1 MRNGIIDFS
10 PDDPLPRYDS
20 QGRQRGRASRMG
32 ILIAVLSGFVVALAA
47 PWLTRW
53 LGGRVGW
60 VIALLPFSI
69 TVYLLT
75 FIPDLA
81 DGGSVRYSFQWIRAL
96 DIYLSF
102 HVDGLGLVFALLIS
116 GIGTLIMFYGGG
128 YLHGHHHL
136 GRFYLFILMFMA
148 SMLGVVLA
156 DNLITF
162 FIFFEL
168 TSLTSYLLIG
178 FDHNASSSRYSARQ
192 ALLVTGIG
200 GQMLLVG
207 LILMAIVGGGWEFSV
222 LTEQADVIQ
231 DHSLY
236 LPIIILVLGGAFTKS
251 AQVPFHFWL
260 PGAMAAPTPVSA
272 YLHSAT
278 MVKAGVYLMARVNP
292 TLGGTD
298 IWQYTLITFGA
309 ATMLLGAYLAVQRTD
324 LKQLLAYT
332 TVSSLG
338 TLTMLIGIGTEIAY
352 KAAMVFLVV
361 HSLYKGALFMV
372 AGTIDHE
379 TGTRDIRILGGLRK
393 LMPITAIGAAV
404 AALSMA
410 GVPPL
415 FGFIGKELVY
425 EAALDLDT
433 FAIILAVVAVASN
446 VLMVAVAGITG
457 IQPFVGEE
465 RETPK
470 HAHEAPPSLWL
481 GPAILGTL
489 SLLIGAIPALID
501 TRIMEPAVSS
511 VAGEPVEVTLYI
523 WHGFNLMLAM
533 SAITVA
539 LGLVAYAGRE
549 QLRIATSQSD
559 ILGRLGPEAIYDWL
573 LQLLDFVARMQ
584 TRIIQNGYLRF
595 YFLTIIVVLI
605 SSALYPLSAYG
616 NIELAGD
623 LSGVRFYEW
632 GIVVIVLLGAL
643 MAVRAQSRLAAVAA
657 LGTVGYGVAT
667 IYILYGAP
675 DLAMTQILVETLTV
689 ILFVLVLYRLPQFAT
704 LSKRASRFRDA
715 VIAGIGGLLMTT
727 LVLVVSNERFYDS
740 ISQFHAE
747 ESYSSAYGR
756 NVVNVILVD
765 FRAID
770 TFGEIIVLAV
780 AGIGVYAL
788 LRLRLWE
795 DRSEQQ

>member
-1 MRNGIIDFS
+1 
-10 PDDPLPRYDS
+10 
-20 QGRQRGRASRMG
+20 MG
-32 ILIAVLSGFVVALAA
+32 ILVAVLSGFVLALAA

-53 LGGRVGW
+53 LGDRVGW

-75 FIPDLA
+75 LIPDLA
-81 DGGSVRYSFQWIRAL
+81 DGGSVKYSIEWIPAL
-96 DIYLSF
+96 NINLSF
-102 HVDGLGLVFALLIS
+102 HVDGLALTFALLIS
-116 GIGTLIMFYGGG
+116 GIGTLIMLYGGG
-128 YLHGHHHL
+128 YLQGHHHL

-162 FIFFEL
+162 FVFFEL

-178 FDHNASSSRYSARQ
+178 FSHNAGDSRYSARQ

-200 GQMLLVG
+200 GQFLLVG
-207 LILMAIVGGGWEFSV
+207 LILLALTGGGWEFSV

-236 LPIIILVLGGAFTKS
+236 LPIMLLILGGAFTKS

-278 MVKAGVYLMARVNP
+278 MVKAGVYLMARINP

-298 IWQYTLITFGA
+298 IWQFVLVTFGA
-309 ATMLLGAYLAVQRTD
+309 ATMFLGAYLAVQRTD

-338 TLTMLIGIGTEIAY
+338 TLTLLIGIGTDVAL

-379 TGTRDIRILGGLRK
+379 TGTRDVRILGGLRK
-393 LMPITAIGAAV
+393 LMPLTAVGAGV

-410 GVPPL
+410 GIPPL
-415 FGFIGKELVY
+415 FGFIGKELIY

-433 FAIILAVVAVASN
+433 FAIVLAVVAVASN
-446 VLMVAVAGITG
+446 VLMVVVAGITG
-457 IQPFVGEE
+457 IQPFIGEE
-465 RETPK
+465 KETPK
-470 HAHEAPPSLWL
+470 HAHEGPPSLYL
-481 GPAILGTL
+481 GPLVLGVL
-489 SLLIGAIPALID
+489 SLGIGAIPALVD
-501 TRIMEPAVSS
+501 TRLMEPAVSA

-523 WHGFNLMLAM
+523 WHGVNAMLIM
-533 SAITVA
+533 SIITVA
-539 LGLVAYAGRE
+539 LGTVLYFGRSHVRSITN
-549 QLRIATSQSD
+549 QTWA
-559 ILGRLGPEAIYDWL
+559 LGSIGPEAIYARLLVILDW
-573 LQLLDFVARMQ
+573 VARNQ
-584 TRIIQNGYLRF
+584 TKVLQNGYLRF
-595 YFLTIIVVLI
+595 YFLTIVIVLVV
-605 SSALYPLSAYG
+605 SALYPLASYG
-616 NIELAGD
+616 DIRLAGE
-623 LSGVRFYEW
+623 LSDVRFYEW
-632 GIVVIVLLGAL
+632 GIVVLVILGAL

-657 LGTVGYGVAT
+657 LGTVGYGIAT

-689 ILFVLVLYRLPQFAT
+689 ILFVLVLYRLPTFAT
-704 LSKRASRFRDA
+704 MSSSASRIRDA
-715 VIAGIGGLLMTT
+715 LIAGAGGVLMTI
-727 LVLVVSNERFYDS
+727 LVLVVSNERFFDS
-740 ISQFHAE
+740 ISSFHAE
-747 ESYSSAYGR
+747 ESYPSAFGR

-795 DRSEQQ
+795 DRSEK

>member
-1 MRNGIIDFS
+1 
-10 PDDPLPRYDS
+10 
-20 QGRQRGRASRMG
+20 MG
-32 ILIAVLSGFVVALAA
+32 ILVAVLSGFAVALAA

-53 LGGRVGW
+53 LGDRVGW
-60 VIALLPFSI
+60 VIALLPLSI

-81 DGGSVRYSFQWIRAL
+81 DGGSVHYSFAWIPIL
-96 DIYLSF
+96 DVYLSF
-102 HVDGLGLVFALLIS
+102 QIDGLGLVFALLIA
-116 GIGTLIMFYGGG
+116 GIGTLIMLYGGG

-156 DNLITF
+156 DNIITF

-178 FDHNASSSRYSARQ
+178 FSHNAQASRYSARQ

-231 DHSLY
+231 DHALY
-236 LPIIILVLGGAFTKS
+236 LPIMLLILGGAFTKS
-251 AQVPFHFWL
+251 AQAPFHFWL

-298 IWQYTLITFGA
+298 IWQFVLVTFGA

-338 TLTMLIGIGTEIAY
+338 TLTMLIGIGTEIAL

-379 TGTRDIRILGGLRK
+379 TGTRDIRLLGGLRK
-393 LMPITAIGAAV
+393 LMPLTAIGAGV

-410 GVPPL
+410 GIPPL

-425 EAALDLDT
+425 EAALDLNT
-433 FAIILAVVAVASN
+433 LAIVLAIVAVASN
-446 VLMVAVAGITG
+446 ILMVVVAGITG
-457 IQPFVGEE
+457 IQPFIGEE
-465 RETPK
+465 KETPK
-470 HAHEAPPSLWL
+470 HAHEGPPSLYL
-481 GPAILGTL
+481 GPLVLGAL
-489 SLLIGAIPALID
+489 SLGIGLVPALVD
-501 TRIMEPAVSS
+501 TRLVEPAVSAI
-511 VAGEPVEVTLYI
+511 AGDPVEVSLYI
-523 WHGFNLMLAM
+523 WHGFNVMLAM
-533 SAITVA
+533 SVITVL
-539 LGLVAYAGRE
+539 LGAVAFAGRN
-549 QLRIATSQSD
+549 QVRAISSQTHV
-559 ILGRLGPEAIYDWL
+559 LGRIGSEAVYDRL
-573 LQLLDFVARMQ
+573 LHLLDWVSKNQ
-584 TRIIQNGYLRF
+584 TKIIQNGYLRF
-595 YFLTIIVVLI
+595 YFLTIVVVLI
-605 SSALYPLSAYG
+605 VSALYPLAAYG
-616 NIELAGD
+616 DIRLAGD
-623 LSGVRFYEW
+623 LGDIRFYEW
-632 GIVVIVLLGAL
+632 GVVIIVILGAL
-643 MAVRAQSRLAAVAA
+643 MAVKAQSRLAAVAA

-704 LSKRASRFRDA
+704 LSKVGSRIRDA
-715 VIAGIGGLLMTT
+715 IIAGAGGLLMTI

-740 ISQFHAE
+740 ISEFHAE
-747 ESYSSAYGR
+747 ESYPSAFGR

-795 DRSEQQ
+795 DRSEDQ

>member
-1 MRNGIIDFS
+1 
-10 PDDPLPRYDS
+10 
-20 QGRQRGRASRMG
+20 MG
-32 ILIAVLSGFVVALAA
+32 ILVAVLSGFMVALAA

-53 LGGRVGW
+53 LGDRVGW
-60 VIALLPFSI
+60 VIALLPLSI

-81 DGGSVRYSFQWIRAL
+81 DGGSVRYSLEWIPAL
-96 DIYLSF
+96 NVNLSF
-102 HVDGLGLVFALLIS
+102 HVDGLGLVFALLIA

-128 YLHGHHHL
+128 YLQGHHHL
-136 GRFYLFILMFMA
+136 GRFYVYILMFMA
-148 SMLGVVLA
+148 SMLGVVLS

-178 FDHNASSSRYSARQ
+178 FSHNAADSRYSARQ

-236 LPIIILVLGGAFTKS
+236 LPIMILILGGAFTKS

-260 PGAMAAPTPVSA
+260 PSAMAAPTPVSA

-298 IWQYTLITFGA
+298 IWQFVLITFGA
-309 ATMLLGAYLAVQRTD
+309 ATMFLGAYLAVQRTD

-338 TLTMLIGIGTEIAY
+338 TLTMLIGIGTDIAL

-361 HSLYKGALFMV
+361 HSMYKGALFMV

-393 LMPITAIGAAV
+393 LMPVTAIGAAV

-415 FGFIGKELVY
+415 FGFIGKELIY

-433 FAIILAVVAVASN
+433 LAIILAIVAVASN
-446 VLMVAVAGITG
+446 ILMVVVAGITG

-465 RETPK
+465 KETPK
-470 HAHEAPPSLWL
+470 HAHEAPASLYL
-481 GPAILGTL
+481 GPLILGSL
-489 SLLIGAIPALID
+489 SLAIGAIPALVD
-501 TRIMEPAVSS
+501 TRILEPAVSA
-511 VAGEPVEVTLYI
+511 VAGEPVEVTLSI
-523 WHGFNLMLAM
+523 WHGFNVMLAM
-533 SAITVA
+533 SVITVA
-539 LGLVAYAGRE
+539 LGVVAYAGRE
-549 QLRIATSQSD
+549 QIRGVTNGTD
-559 ILGRLGPEAIYDWL
+559 PLGKLGPESMYAHL
-573 LQLLDFVARMQ
+573 LKLLDWTARTQ
-584 TRIIQNGYLRF
+584 TKIVQNGYLRF
-595 YFLTIIVVLI
+595 YFLTIVLVLI
-605 SSALYPLSAYG
+605 ISSIYPLAAYG
-616 NIELAGD
+616 NIQLAGD
-623 LSGVRFYEW
+623 ISDIRVYEL
-632 GIVVIVLLGAL
+632 GIVLVVILGAL

-704 LSKRASRFRDA
+704 LSKAGSRIRDA
-715 VIAGIGGLLMTT
+715 VIACTGGLLMTI

-747 ESYSSAYGR
+747 ESYPSAFGR

-795 DRSEQQ
+795 DRSEEQ

>member
-1 MRNGIIDFS
+1 M
-10 PDDPLPRYDS
+10 LV
-20 QGRQRGRASRMG
+20 
-32 ILIAVLSGFVVALAA
+32 AVLSGFLVALAA

-53 LGGRVGW
+53 FGDRVGW
-60 VIALLPFSI
+60 VIALLPLSI
-69 TVYLLT
+69 TIYLLT

-81 DGGSVRYSFQWIRAL
+81 DGGSVRYSIEWIPAL
-96 DIYLSF
+96 NINLSF

-116 GIGTLIMFYGGG
+116 GIGTLIMLYGGG
-128 YLHGHHHL
+128 YLQGHHQL
-136 GRFYLFILMFMA
+136 GRFYLYILMFMA

-156 DNLITF
+156 DNIITF
-162 FIFFEL
+162 FVFFEL

-178 FDHNASSSRYSARQ
+178 FDHNASKSRYSARQ

-200 GQMLLVG
+200 GQFLLVG
-207 LILMAIVGGGWEFSV
+207 LILLAIAGGGWEFSV
-222 LTEQADVIQ
+222 LVDQADVIQ
-231 DHSLY
+231 DHALY
-236 LPIIILVLGGAFTKS
+236 VPIMFLILGGAFTKS

-278 MVKAGVYLMARVNP
+278 MVKAGVYLMARINP
-292 TLGGTD
+292 TIGGTD
-298 IWQYTLITFGA
+298 LWQFVLVTFGA

-338 TLTMLIGIGTEIAY
+338 TLTLLIGIGTDVAL

-379 TGTRDIRILGGLRK
+379 TGTRDIRVLGGLRK
-393 LMPITAIGAAV
+393 LMPITSIGAAV

-410 GVPPL
+410 GIPPL

-425 EAALDLDT
+425 EAVLDLDT
-433 FAIILAVVAVASN
+433 FAIIIAVVAVVSN
-446 VLMVAVAGITG
+446 ILMVVVAGITG
-457 IQPFVGEE
+457 IQPFIGEE
-465 RETPK
+465 KETPK
-470 HAHEAPPSLWL
+470 HAHEAPASLYI
-481 GPAILGTL
+481 GPLVLGTL
-489 SLLIGAIPALID
+489 SLVVGAIPALID
-501 TRIMEPAVSS
+501 TSIMEPAVSA
-511 VAGEPVEVTLYI
+511 VAGQPVEVTLYI
-523 WHGFNLMLAM
+523 WHGVNAMLIM
-533 SAITVA
+533 SIITVA
-539 LGLVAYAGRE
+539 VGVVVFMGRQ
-549 QLRIATSQSD
+549 QLRSVTNQTNLLAA
-559 ILGRLGPEAIYDWL
+559 LGPEAIYAHLLAGLDWL
-573 LQLLDFVARMQ
+573 SRTQ
-584 TRIIQNGYLRF
+584 TKIIQNGYLRF
-595 YFLTIIVVLI
+595 YFLTIIVVLVV
-605 SSALYPLSAYG
+605 SAIYPLMAYG
-616 NIELAGD
+616 NIQLAGD
-623 LSGVRFYEW
+623 LSDVRIYEW
-632 GIVVIVLLGAL
+632 VVVAIVLMSAI

-657 LGTVGYGVAT
+657 LGIVGYGVAT

-704 LSKRASRFRDA
+704 LSERGSRIRDA
-715 VIAGIGGLLMTT
+715 IIAGTGGLLMTL

-747 ESYSSAYGR
+747 ESYPSAFGR

-795 DRSEQQ
+795 DRSEEK

>member
-1 MRNGIIDFS
+1 
-10 PDDPLPRYDS
+10 
-20 QGRQRGRASRMG
+20 MG

-53 LGGRVGW
+53 LGDRVGW
-60 VIALLPFSI
+60 VIGLLPFSI

-81 DGGSVRYSFQWIRAL
+81 DGGSVRYSFEWIPAL
-96 DIYLSF
+96 NINLSF
-102 HVDGLGLVFALLIS
+102 HIDGLGLVFALLIS
-116 GIGTLIMFYGGG
+116 GIGTLIMIYGGG

-162 FIFFEL
+162 FVFFEL

-178 FDHNASSSRYSARQ
+178 FSHNSGDSRYSARQ
-192 ALLVTGIG
+192 ALLVTAIG

-222 LTEQADVIQ
+222 LTEQGEVIQ

-236 LPIIILVLGGAFTKS
+236 LPIMILILGGAFTKS

-292 TLGGTD
+292 TLGGTAV
-298 IWQYTLITFGA
+298 WEYVLLSFGA

-324 LKQLLAYT
+324 LKQLLAYS

-338 TLTMLIGIGTEIAY
+338 TLTMLIGIGTEVAL
-352 KAAMVFLVV
+352 KAMMVFLVV

-379 TGTRDIRILGGLRK
+379 TGTRDVRILGGLRT

-404 AALSMA
+404 AALSMS
-410 GVPPL
+410 GIPPL

-425 EAALDLDT
+425 EAALDLET
-433 FAIILAVVAVASN
+433 FAIIIAGVALFSN
-446 VLMVAVAGITG
+446 ILMVVIAGITG
-457 IQPFVGEE
+457 FQPFIGEE

-470 HAHEAPPSLWL
+470 HAHEGPPSLYL
-481 GPAILGTL
+481 GPLVLGVL
-489 SLLIGAIPALID
+489 SLVIGTIPALID
-501 TRIMEPAVSS
+501 TRIMEPAVSA

-523 WHGFNLMLAM
+523 WHGVNAMLIM
-533 SAITVA
+533 SIITVA
-539 LGLVAYAGRE
+539 VGVVGYFGRSQVRAISNLTNPLGA
-549 QLRIATSQSD
+549 
-559 ILGRLGPEAIYDWL
+559 LGSEAIYARFL
-573 LQLLDFVARMQ
+573 TALDFIARWQ
-584 TRIIQNGYLRF
+584 TKVIQNGYLRF
-595 YFLTIIVVLI
+595 YFLTIVVVLVL
-605 SSALYPLSAYG
+605 SAIYPLAAYG

-623 LSGVRFYEW
+623 LSDIRFYEW
-632 GIVVIVLLGAL
+632 GIVILVILGTL
-643 MAVRAQSRLAAVAA
+643 TAVRARSRLAAVAA
-657 LGTVGYGVAT
+657 LGMVGYGVAT

-675 DLAMTQILVETLTV
+675 DLAMTQVLVETLTV

-704 LSKRASRFRDA
+704 LSKRASRVRDA
-715 VIAGIGGLLMTT
+715 IIAGTGGVLMTL

-747 ESYSSAYGR
+747 ESYPSAYGR

-795 DRSEQQ
+795 DRNEQ

>member
-1 MRNGIIDFS
+1 
-10 PDDPLPRYDS
+10 
-20 QGRQRGRASRMG
+20 MG
-32 ILIAVLSGFVVALAA
+32 ILVAVLSGFLLALFA
-47 PWLTRW
+47 PWLTRL
-53 LGGRVGW
+53 LGDRVGW
-60 VIALLPFSI
+60 VIGLLPLSI

-75 FIPDLA
+75 LIPDLA
-81 DGGSVRYSFQWIRAL
+81 DGGSVRYSLEWIPAL
-96 DIYLSF
+96 NINLSF
-102 HVDGLGLVFALLIS
+102 HVDGLGLIFALLIS
-116 GIGTLIMFYGGG
+116 GIGTLIMIYGGG

-156 DNLITF
+156 DNIITF

-178 FDHNASSSRYSARQ
+178 FDHNAGDSRYSARQ

-207 LILMAIVGGGWEFSV
+207 LILLAIVGGGWEFSV
-222 LTEQADVIQ
+222 LTGQADVIQ
-231 DHSLY
+231 DHALY
-236 LPIIILVLGGAFTKS
+236 LPIMILILGGAFTKS

-278 MVKAGVYLMARVNP
+278 MVKAGVYLMARINP
-292 TLGGTD
+292 TLGGTEV
-298 IWQYTLITFGA
+298 WQYTLTIFGA

-338 TLTMLIGIGTEIAY
+338 TLTMLIGIGTDVAY

-379 TGTRDIRILGGLRK
+379 AGTRDIRILGGLRK
-393 LMPITAIGAAV
+393 LMPITTAAAAI
-404 AALSMA
+404 AALSMS
-410 GVPPL
+410 GIPPL

-425 EAALDLDT
+425 EAALDMDA
-433 FAIILAVVAVASN
+433 FAIVIAIVAIASN
-446 VLMVAVAGITG
+446 VLMVVVAGITG
-457 IQPFVGEE
+457 VQPFVGEE
-465 RETPK
+465 KETPK
-470 HAHEAPPSLWL
+470 HAHEAPASLWL
-481 GPAILGTL
+481 GPVTLGTL
-489 SLLIGAIPALID
+489 SLLLGALPALID
-501 TRIMEPAVSS
+501 TRIMEPAVSAI
-511 VAGEPVEVTLYI
+511 AGEPVDVTLYI
-523 WHGFNLMLAM
+523 WHGFNEMLVM
-533 SAITVA
+533 SIITVA
-539 LGLVAYAGRE
+539 LGVVAYAGRE
-549 QLRIATSQSD
+549 QLRAATLQTD
-559 ILGRLGPEAIYDWL
+559 LLGRIGPEAIYDRL
-573 LQLLDFVARMQ
+573 LIILDFVARWQ
-584 TRIIQNGYLRF
+584 TKIVQNGYLRF
-595 YFLTIIVVLI
+595 YFMTVVVVMILSVI
-605 SSALYPLSAYG
+605 YPLSAYG
-616 NIELAGD
+616 ELMLWRGFSD
-623 LSGVRFYEW
+623 IRFYEW
-632 GIVVIVLLGAL
+632 GVVIIIMLGAL
-643 MAVRAQSRLAAVAA
+643 TAVRAESRLAAVAA

-667 IYILYGAP
+667 IYIFYGAP

-689 ILFVLVLYRLPQFAT
+689 ILFVLVLYRLPRFAT
-704 LSKRASRFRDA
+704 LSKKVTRVRDA
-715 VIAGIGGLLMTT
+715 IIAGIAGVTMTI

-740 ISQFHAE
+740 ISEFHAE
-747 ESYSSAYGR
+747 QSYPLAHGR

-770 TFGEIIVLAV
+770 TFGEVIVLAV

-795 DRSEQQ
+795 DRPEQ

>member
-1 MRNGIIDFS
+1 
-10 PDDPLPRYDS
+10 
-20 QGRQRGRASRMG
+20 MG
-32 ILIAVLSGFVVALAA
+32 ILVAVLSGFLVALAA

-53 LGGRVGW
+53 FGDRVGW
-60 VIALLPFSI
+60 VIALLPLSI
-69 TVYLLT
+69 TIYLLT

-81 DGGSVRYSFQWIRAL
+81 DGGSVRYSIEWIPAL
-96 DIYLSF
+96 NINLSF

-116 GIGTLIMFYGGG
+116 GIGTLIMLYGGG
-128 YLHGHHHL
+128 YLQGHHQL
-136 GRFYLFILMFMA
+136 GRFYLYILMFMA

-156 DNLITF
+156 DNIITF
-162 FIFFEL
+162 FVFFEL

-178 FDHNASSSRYSARQ
+178 FDHNAAKSRYSARQ

-200 GQMLLVG
+200 GQFLLVG
-207 LILMAIVGGGWEFSV
+207 LILLAIAGGGWEFSV
-222 LTEQADVIQ
+222 LVDQADVIQ
-231 DHSLY
+231 DHALY
-236 LPIIILVLGGAFTKS
+236 VPIMFLILGGAFTKS

-292 TLGGTD
+292 TIGGTD
-298 IWQYTLITFGA
+298 LWQFVLVTFGA

-338 TLTMLIGIGTEIAY
+338 TLTLLIGIGTDVAL

-393 LMPITAIGAAV
+393 LMPITSIGAAV

-410 GVPPL
+410 GIPPL

-425 EAALDLDT
+425 EAVLDLDA
-433 FAIILAVVAVASN
+433 FAIIIAVVAVVSN
-446 VLMVAVAGITG
+446 ILMVVVAGITG
-457 IQPFVGEE
+457 IQPFIGEE
-465 RETPK
+465 KETPK
-470 HAHEAPPSLWL
+470 HAHEAPASLYL
-481 GPAILGTL
+481 GPLVLGTL
-489 SLLIGAIPALID
+489 SLAVGAIPALID
-501 TRIMEPAVSS
+501 TRIMEPAVSA
-511 VAGEPVEVTLYI
+511 VAGQPVEVTLYI
-523 WHGFNLMLAM
+523 WHGVNAMLIM
-533 SAITVA
+533 SIITVA
-539 LGLVAYAGRE
+539 VGVVVFMGRQ
-549 QLRIATSQSD
+549 QLRSVTNQTNPLAA
-559 ILGRLGPEAIYDWL
+559 LGPEAIYAHLLTGLDWL
-573 LQLLDFVARMQ
+573 SRTQ
-584 TRIIQNGYLRF
+584 TKIIQNGYLRF
-595 YFLTIIVVLI
+595 YFLTIIVVLVV
-605 SSALYPLSAYG
+605 SAIYPLMAYG
-616 NIELAGD
+616 NIQFAGD
-623 LSGVRFYEW
+623 LSDVRIYEW
-632 GIVVIVLLGAL
+632 VVVAIVLMSAI

-657 LGTVGYGVAT
+657 LGIVGYGVAT

-704 LSKRASRFRDA
+704 LSERGSRIRDA
-715 VIAGIGGLLMTT
+715 IIAGTGGLLMTL

-747 ESYSSAYGR
+747 ESYPSAFGR

-795 DRSEQQ
+795 DRSEER

>member
-1 MRNGIIDFS
+1 
-10 PDDPLPRYDS
+10 
-20 QGRQRGRASRMG
+20 MG
-32 ILIAVLSGFVVALAA
+32 ILIAVLSGFLVALAA

-53 LGGRVGW
+53 LGDRVGW
-60 VIALLPFSI
+60 VIALLPLSI
-69 TVYLLT
+69 TIYLLT

-81 DGGSVRYSFQWIRAL
+81 DGGSVRYSLEWIPAL
-96 DIYLSF
+96 NINLSF
-102 HVDGLGLVFALLIS
+102 HVDGLGLIFALLIS
-116 GIGTLIMFYGGG
+116 GIGTLIMLYGGG
-128 YLHGHHHL
+128 YLQGHHHL

-156 DNLITF
+156 DNIITF

-178 FDHNASSSRYSARQ
+178 FDHNSSASRYSARQ

-207 LILMAIVGGGWEFSV
+207 LILLAIAGGGWEFSV
-222 LTEQADVIQ
+222 LVDQADVIQ

-236 LPIIILVLGGAFTKS
+236 VPIMLLILGGAFTKS

-292 TLGGTD
+292 TIGGTD
-298 IWQYTLITFGA
+298 IWQFVLVTFGA

-338 TLTMLIGIGTEIAY
+338 TLTLLIGIGTDVAL

-393 LMPITAIGAAV
+393 LMPITSIGAAV

-425 EAALDLDT
+425 EAVLDLDT
-433 FAIILAVVAVASN
+433 FAIIIAVVAVASN
-446 VLMVAVAGITG
+446 ILMVVVAGITG

-465 RETPK
+465 KETPK
-470 HAHEAPPSLWL
+470 HAHEAPASLYL
-481 GPAILGTL
+481 GPLVLGTL
-489 SLLIGAIPALID
+489 SLVVGAVPALVD
-501 TRIMEPAVSS
+501 TSIMEPAVSA
-511 VAGEPVEVTLYI
+511 VAGQPVDVTLYI
-523 WHGFNLMLAM
+523 WHGVNAMLIM
-533 SAITVA
+533 SIITVA
-539 LGLVAYAGRE
+539 LGVVLYFGR
-549 QLRIATSQSD
+549 SQVRS
-559 ILGRLGPEAIYDWL
+559 ITMQANPLGAIGPEAIYARLLQGLDWL
-573 LQLLDFVARMQ
+573 ARTQ
-584 TRIIQNGYLRF
+584 TRIVQNGYLRF
-595 YFLTIIVVLI
+595 YFLTIVVVLVL
-605 SSALYPLSAYG
+605 SAIYPLMAYG
-616 NIELAGD
+616 NIQLAGD
-623 LSGVRFYEW
+623 LSDVRFYEW
-632 GIVVIVLLGAL
+632 GIVGLVLAGAL
-643 MAVRAQSRLAAVAA
+643 VAVRAQSRLAAVAA
-657 LGTVGYGVAT
+657 LGMVGYGVAT

-704 LSKRASRFRDA
+704 LSNRASRVRDA
-715 VIAGIGGLLMTT
+715 LIAGTGGVLMTL

-747 ESYSSAYGR
+747 ESYPSAYGR

-770 TFGEIIVLAV
+770 TFGEVIVLAV

-795 DRSEQQ
+795 DRSEEK

>member
-1 MRNGIIDFS
+1 
-10 PDDPLPRYDS
+10 
-20 QGRQRGRASRMG
+20 MG
-32 ILIAVLSGFVVALAA
+32 ILVAVLSGFVLAFIA

-53 LGGRVGW
+53 LGDRVGW
-60 VIALLPFSI
+60 VIALLPLSI

-75 FIPDLA
+75 YIPDLA
-81 DGGSVRYSFQWIRAL
+81 DGGSVHYSFAWIPAL
-96 DIYLSF
+96 DVDLSF
-102 HVDGLGLVFALLIS
+102 HVDGLGLIFALLIS
-116 GIGTLIMFYGGG
+116 GIGTLIMLYGGG

-178 FDHNASSSRYSARQ
+178 FSHNAEDSRYSARQ

-207 LILMAIVGGGWEFSV
+207 LILMALVGGGWEFSV

-231 DHSLY
+231 DHALY
-236 LPIIILVLGGAFTKS
+236 LPMLILILGGAFTKS

-298 IWQYTLITFGA
+298 IWQFVLIIFGA
-309 ATMLLGAYLAVQRTD
+309 ATMFLGAYLAVQRTD

-338 TLTMLIGIGTEIAY
+338 TLTLLIGIGTEIAL

-379 TGTRDIRILGGLRK
+379 TGTRDVRILGGLRK
-393 LMPITAIGAAV
+393 LMPLTAVGAGV

-410 GVPPL
+410 GIPPL

-433 FAIILAVVAVASN
+433 FAIALAVVAVASN
-446 VLMVAVAGITG
+446 VLMVVVAGITG
-457 IQPFVGEE
+457 FQPFLGEE
-465 RETPK
+465 KETPK
-470 HAHEAPPSLWL
+470 HAHEGPPSLYL
-481 GPAILGTL
+481 GPLVLGVL
-489 SLLIGAIPALID
+489 SLGIGAIPALVD
-501 TRIMEPAVSS
+501 TRLIEPAVGA
-511 VAGEPVEVTLYI
+511 VAGEPVDVTLYI
-523 WHGFNLMLAM
+523 WHGVNAMLIM
-533 SAITVA
+533 SIITVA
-539 LGLVAYAGRE
+539 LGAVLYVGRD
-549 QLRIATSQSD
+549 QVRWATNQTWS
-559 ILGRLGPEAIYDWL
+559 LGRIGSEAVYAWL
-573 LQLLDFVARMQ
+573 LALLDWVSKTQ
-584 TRIIQNGYLRF
+584 TKIIQNGYLRF
-595 YFLTIIVVLI
+595 YYLTIVVVLI
-605 SSALYPLSAYG
+605 ISALYPLSVYG
-616 NIELAGD
+616 DIRLAGD
-623 LSGVRFYEW
+623 LNDVRFYEW
-632 GIVVIVLLGAL
+632 GVVVIVILGAL

-657 LGTVGYGVAT
+657 LGTVGYGIAT

-704 LSKRASRFRDA
+704 LSKKASRVRDA
-715 VIAGIGGLLMTT
+715 IIAGTGGLLMTV
-727 LVLVVSNERFYDS
+727 LVLVASNERFYES

-747 ESYSSAYGR
+747 ESYPSAYGR

-795 DRSEQQ
+795 DRSDQ